1 MALKVRSVDPQG
13 LAARYGITAGDEI
26 LRINGC
32 RIRDSFDLAYYS
44 SEYQLNI
51 LLKSKDGKQ
60 KKVKISRDSMLF
72 MGIEPAPEP
81 IRRCQNKCVFCF
93 VDQMPK
99 GLRKS
104 LYIKDDD
111 FLMSWEH
118 GNYISLTN
126 LSEADFQRI
135 MDQYI
140 SPLYISVHTT
150 DKALRQKM
158 MGYKKDF
165 DILKVLRRLSRAGI
179 SFHTQIVCVP
189 GINDKLELERTI
201 LDLTRPELNT
211 LSIGVVPV
219 GLTRFRTGLPD
230 LKPFDAHSA
239 TLLLSLIDILR
250 REIGSDIIYAAD
262 EFFVLADKAIP
273 GRAYYQDYPQAE
285 NGIGLLSLL
294 RAGFGRC
301 KREVIRSLDQDGA
314 DYLLLHSQAAAGE
327 MRKIAAQIGA
337 ALTKSTL
344 SAKAVRNDFFG
355 PQVTVS
361 GLLTASDILGQHA
374 SQPRQTLILP
384 GNMFNVDGYT
394 LDGLDRAALAQ
405 KLGRKLLLTHPFFE
419 EVS

>member
-1 MALKVRSVDPQG
+1 MALKVRSVDPEG
-13 LAARYGITAGDEI
+13 LAARYGIAGGDVI
-26 LRINGC
+26 LRINGYP
-32 RIRDSFDLAYYS
+32 IRDSFDLAYYS
-44 SEYQLNI
+44 SEYQLNMLI
-51 LLKSKDGKQ
+51 QRQDDAQ
-60 KKVKISRDSMLF
+60 RRIKIIRDSMLF
-72 MGIEPAPEP
+72 LGIKPEPEP
-81 IRRCQNKCVFCF
+81 IRRCRNKCVFCF

-99 GLRKS
+99 GLRQS

-111 FLMSWEH
+111 YLMSWEH

-126 LSEADFQRI
+126 LSDADFKRI

-165 DILKVLRRLSRAGI
+165 DILKTLKRLSRAGI

-189 GINDKLELERTI
+189 EMNDKLELERAI
-201 LDLTRPELNT
+201 LDLTNPELNT

-219 GLTRFRTGLPD
+219 GLTRFRTGLPE

-239 TLLLSLIDILR
+239 TLLLSLVDDLR
-250 REIGSDIIYAAD
+250 QQTQSDIIYAAD

-294 RAGFGRC
+294 RAGFSRC
-301 KREVIRSLDQDGA
+301 KKEVIRALDKQGA
-314 DYLLLHSQAAAGE
+314 DYLLLHSRAAAKE
-327 MRKIAAQIGA
+327 MGKIATQISSR
-337 ALTKSTL
+337 LTKATL

-355 PQVTVS
+355 PYVTVS
-361 GLLTASDILGQHA
+361 GLLTASDIIGQHD
-374 SQPRQTLILP
+374 SKPNQTLILP
-384 GNMFNVDGYT
+384 DNMFNVDGYT
-394 LDGLDRAALAQ
+394 LDGLDRTALSQ

>member
-1 MALKVRSVDPQG
+1 MALKVRSVDPEG
-13 LAARYGITAGDEI
+13 LAARYGVTGGDVI
-26 LRINGC
+26 LRINGYP
-32 RIRDSFDLAYYS
+32 IRDSFDLAYYS
-44 SEYQLNI
+44 SEYQLNMLI
-51 LLKSKDGKQ
+51 QRQDGAQ
-60 KKVKISRDSMLF
+60 RRIKIIRDSMLF
-72 MGIEPAPEP
+72 LGIEPEPEP
-81 IRRCQNKCVFCF
+81 IRRCRNKCVFCF

-99 GLRKS
+99 GLRQS

-111 FLMSWEH
+111 YLMSWEH

-126 LSEADFQRI
+126 LSDADFKRI

-165 DILKVLRRLSRAGI
+165 DILRSLKRLSRAGI
-179 SFHTQIVCVP
+179 SFHTQIVCVSEM
-189 GINDKLELERTI
+189 NDKLELERTI
-201 LDLTRPELNT
+201 LDLTHPELNT

-219 GLTRFRTGLPD
+219 GLTRFRTGLPE

-239 TLLLSLIDILR
+239 TLLLSLVDDLR
-250 REIGSDIIYAAD
+250 QQTQSDIIYAAD

-294 RAGFGRC
+294 RAGFSRC
-301 KREVIRSLDQDGA
+301 KKEVIRALDKQGA
-314 DYLLLHSQAAAGE
+314 DYLLLHSQAAAKE
-327 MRKIAAQIGA
+327 MRKIAAQISSR
-337 ALTKSTL
+337 LTKATL

-355 PQVTVS
+355 PYVTVS
-361 GLLTASDILGQHA
+361 GLLTASDILGQHD

-384 GNMFNVDGYT
+384 SNMFNVDGYT
-394 LDGLDRAALAQ
+394 LDGLDRAALSQ

>member
-1 MALKVRSVDPQG
+1 MALKVRSVDPEG
-13 LAARYGITAGDEI
+13 LAAQYGISSGDEI
-26 LRINGC
+26 LKINGC
-32 RIRDSFDLAYYS
+32 RIRDSFDLGYYS

-51 LLKSKDGKQ
+51 LIRTKDGKQ
-60 KKVKISRDSMLF
+60 RRIKIIRDSMLF
-72 MGIEPAPEP
+72 LGIEPESAP

-93 VDQMPK
+93 VDQMPA
-99 GLRKS
+99 GLRQS

-111 FLMSWEH
+111 YLMSWEH

-126 LSEADFQRI
+126 LSEAEFSRI
-135 MDQYI
+135 IDQYI

-158 MGYKKDF
+158 MGYKRDF
-165 DILKVLRRLSRAGI
+165 DIFKTLKRLSRAGI

-189 GINDKLELERTI
+189 GLNDKVELERTI
-201 LDLTRPELNT
+201 LDLTSPELNT

-219 GLTRFRTGLPD
+219 GLTRFRSHLPE
-230 LKPFDAHSA
+230 LTPFDAHSA
-239 TLLLSLIDILR
+239 SLVLSLIDILR
-250 REIGSDIIYAAD
+250 RETGSDIIYAAD
-262 EFFVLADKAIP
+262 EFFVLADRAIP

-294 RAGFGRC
+294 RAGFGRH
-301 KREVIRSLDQDGA
+301 KEELIRSLDSEGA
-314 DYLLLHSQAAAGE
+314 DYLLLHSQAAAKE
-327 MRKIAAQIGA
+327 MGKIAAQI
-337 ALTKSTL
+337 SSRL
-344 SAKAVRNDFFG
+344 SKASFSARAVRNDFFG
-355 PQVTVS
+355 PLVTVS

-394 LDGLDRAALAQ
+394 LDGMDREALAQ
-405 KLGRKLLLTHPFFE
+405 KLGRKLLLSHPFFE

>member
-1 MALKVRSVDPQG
+1 MALKVRSVDPEG
-13 LAARYGITAGDEI
+13 LAARYGIAGGDVI
-26 LRINGC
+26 LRINGYP
-32 RIRDSFDLAYYS
+32 IRDSFDLAYYS
-44 SEYQLNI
+44 SEYQLNMLI
-51 LLKSKDGKQ
+51 QRQDDAQ
-60 KKVKISRDSMLF
+60 RRIKIIRDSMLF
-72 MGIEPAPEP
+72 LGIEPEPEP
-81 IRRCQNKCVFCF
+81 IRRCRNKCVFCF

-99 GLRKS
+99 GLRQS

-111 FLMSWEH
+111 YLMSWEH

-126 LSEADFQRI
+126 LSDADFKRI

-165 DILKVLRRLSRAGI
+165 DILKTLKRLSRAGI

-189 GINDKLELERTI
+189 EMNDKLELERAI
-201 LDLTRPELNT
+201 LDLTNPELNT

-219 GLTRFRTGLPD
+219 GLTRFRTGLPE

-239 TLLLSLIDILR
+239 TLLLSLVDDLR
-250 REIGSDIIYAAD
+250 QQTQSDIIYAAD

-294 RAGFGRC
+294 RAGFSRC
-301 KREVIRSLDQDGA
+301 KKEVIRALDKQGA
-314 DYLLLHSQAAAGE
+314 DYLLLHSQAATKE
-327 MRKIAAQIGA
+327 MGKIATQISSR
-337 ALTKSTL
+337 LTKATL

-355 PQVTVS
+355 PYVTVS
-361 GLLTASDILGQHA
+361 GLLTASDIIGQHD
-374 SQPRQTLILP
+374 SKPNQTLILP
-384 GNMFNVDGYT
+384 DNMFNVDGYT
-394 LDGLDRAALAQ
+394 LDGLDRAALSQ